1 MIWHNS
7 AHIPAGTGQCGSSA
21 GLGNSSPHFPDPG
34 NCSEPLQVSAPR
46 SESVQPL
53 TLREVGGEGT
63 AETSRDLRIFLG
75 LELVVQPEPEPERG
89 SLCPACY
96 SEVLSFP
103 LAHPRLPASGS
114 RPREDCRR
122 TPRQALSQE
131 ESWLKSEHLD
141 FEEVWLFWLLFCFF
155 FHPMPL
161 SFLWHVVAGEYESN
175 RQTLFWSL
183 RFYVP
188 WEDVC
193 FLFTMAPR

>member
-1 MIWHNS
+1 MRRFGTIQPTFQLGWVS
-7 AHIPAGTGQCGSSA
+7 VGAVPASETRVLISPTQGTAPSLCRYPL
-21 GLGNSSPHFPDPG
+21 LG
-34 NCSEPLQVSAPR
+34 

-75 LELVVQPEPEPERG
+75 FELVVQPEPEPECG

-96 SEVLSFP
+96 SEVLCIP

-122 TPRQALSQE
+122 TLRQALSQE

-141 FEEVWLFWLLFCFF
+141 FEEVWLF
-155 FHPMPL
+155 
-161 SFLWHVVAGEYESN
+161 
-175 RQTLFWSL
+175 
-183 RFYVP
+183 
-188 WEDVC
+188 
-193 FLFTMAPR
+193 